1 MNEKGLCNIN
11 GVPDFVLAH
20 NKLSYFFVFFFVL
33 FFVFFFLCFTDTH
46 VTFSD
51 GIMD

>member
-20 NKLSYFFVFFFVL
+20 NKLPFFF
-33 FFVFFFLCFTDTH
+33 FFFSFVCFTCRYAY

-51 GIMD
+51 GIID